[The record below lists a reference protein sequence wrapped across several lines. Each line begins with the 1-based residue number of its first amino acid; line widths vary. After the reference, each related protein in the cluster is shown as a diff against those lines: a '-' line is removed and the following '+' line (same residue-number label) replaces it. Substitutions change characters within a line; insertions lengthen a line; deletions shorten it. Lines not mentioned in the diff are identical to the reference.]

1 MQPFIEYVVKAVVE
15 HPEEVS
21 INQVVR
27 GGITVYQ
34 VRLHPEDIGRVIGKN
49 GALINAIRSLAQAGA
64 AKKGMRCAI
73 EVLNEPPKA

>member
-15 HPEEVS
+15 YPQDVS
-21 INQVVR
+21 ISQVER
-27 GGITVYQ
+27 GGILVYQ

-73 EVLNEPPKA
+73 EVLNELPQS

>member
-21 INQVVR
+21 INQVER

>member
-15 HPEEVS
+15 YPQDVS
-21 INQVVR
+21 ISHVER

-34 VRLHPEDIGRVIGKN
+34 VHLHPDDIGRVIGKN

-64 AKKGMRCAI
+64 AKKGIRCAI
-73 EVLNEPPKA
+73 EVLNEPSQS

>member
-21 INQVVR
+21 INHVER

-73 EVLNEPPKA
+73 EVLNEPPQS